1 MNVRIAKL
9 PPNTGDVPQ
18 PAGDAE
24 ENEAIA
30 AYLAAGTPIL
40 VTSATGADQ
49 YVPNAGRPVPLSVR
63 SDGVWAWSDA
73 ITYYLRR
80 YGLLPEPD
88 LCAHIRAAGYRC
100 PPLTEAQ
107 ATAALAAFTVVRHS
121 G

>member
-18 PAGDAE
+18 PAGEAQE
-24 ENEAIA
+24 REAIA
-30 AYLAAGTPIL
+30 AYLLAGTPIL
-40 VTSATGADQ
+40 VTSATGVDQ
-49 YVPNAGRPVPLSVR
+49 YVPGAGRPVPLAVR

-80 YGLLPEPD
+80 YGLMPEPD

-100 PPLTEAQ
+100 PPLTKEQ
-107 ATAALAAFTVVRHS
+107 AAAALAAFTSVRHS